1 MGRTSRRR
9 SVAAAV
15 GAGALLWALLI
26 ADASRLAVSGELSMA
41 LTGVVSSGEEGPM
54 EGVLVSAKR
63 TGSTI
68 TVTVVTDREGRYGFP
83 RTRIEPG
90 EYTLKVKAIGYDLE
104 SPVSVDVRA
113 GQTTTQDLR
122 LRKVTRQELALQLSN
137 AEWLE
142 SIPGTPEQKASVVN
156 CGHCHLLQ
164 LVVRSRHDADGW
176 LPVLKRMAEY
186 PPLAFPLMP
195 QRRPAPRV
203 GEGPVDE
210 AARQERD
217 RRLAEYLS
225 TINLSQGTDWSYP
238 FKTFPR
244 PSGRATRVIYTT
256 YDLPRRTRQPHD
268 VIVVNG
274 VVWYASFGEQILGK
288 LDPATGKITE
298 YEVPVLKPGAPTGI
312 LALKSDREG
321 RLWLAMQFQAGVA
334 RFDPRTERFET
345 WKLPPELDGDH
356 VQLTQMS
363 PDFSHVDGKVWIV
376 DAGTYTVLRLDI
388 AAGKFERFEPFKIP
402 RPNVYDVI
410 ADQQNNAYFLVMG
423 REHVGRIDA
432 KTGQITLYQTPTL
445 RSGPRRGSIDG
456 AGRIWFGENRANKI
470 GMFDPRTQTFREW
483 EAPTPWS
490 LPYDVVVDREGF
502 AWTGGE
508 YTDRVLRLDPK
519 LGTWI
524 EYLLP
529 QFTNIRRVFL
539 DNTVTPVTFWVG
551 SNHGASIIKLEPLDA
566 AAATSSAA
574 VGR

>member
-1 MGRTSRRR
+1 MIKRR
-9 SVAAAV
+9 SFIAMMGSAALVWMLGAV
-15 GAGALLWALLI
+15 
-26 ADASRLAVSGELSMA
+26 VSSSSPTPAESSVA
-41 LTGVVSSGEEGPM
+41 LTGIVSSAEEGPM

-68 TVTVVTDREGRYGFP
+68 TVTVATDRGGRYRFP
-83 RTRIEPG
+83 RTRLAPG
-90 EYTLKVKAIGYDLE
+90 HYALRVKAVGYDLE
-104 SPVSVDVRA
+104 GAVSVEVGAD
-113 GQTTTQDLR
+113 QTATHDLK
-122 LRKVTRQELALQLSN
+122 LRKVARQELALQLSN

-142 SIPGTPEQKASVVN
+142 SFPGTLDQKSSIVN

-164 LVVRSRHDADGW
+164 LVARSRHDAEGW
-176 LPVLKRMAEY
+176 IPVLERMAEY

-203 GEGPVDE
+203 GEGPVDV
-210 AARQERD
+210 AARQERN

-244 PSGRATRVIYTT
+244 PSGRATQVVYTT

-288 LDPATGKITE
+288 LDPATGKVTE
-298 YEVPVLKPGAPTGI
+298 YQVPVLKPGAPTGI

-334 RFDPRTERFET
+334 RFDPKTERFET

-376 DAGTYTVLRLDI
+376 DAGTYTVLRLDL
-388 AAGKFERFEPFKIP
+388 ASGKFEQFEPFKIP

-423 REHVGRIDA
+423 REHIGRIDA
-432 KTGQITLYQTPTL
+432 KTGQITLYQTPTP
-445 RSGPRRGSIDG
+445 RSGPRRGSID
-456 AGRIWFGENRANKI
+456 AQGRVWFGENRANKI

-519 LGTWI
+519 TGTWV

-529 QFTNIRRVFL
+529 QFTNIRRVFV
-539 DNTVTPVTFWVG
+539 DNTTTPVAFWVG
-551 SNHGASIIKLEPLDA
+551 SNHGAAIIKLEPLA
-566 AAATSSAA
+566 TAETSSTAG
-574 VGR
+574 GR